1 MYFKNIRVYKFVTYI
16 SKIFSLEEGLTR
28 WIGKCE
34 DNSWALKFFRKIRT
48 DCGL

>member
-1 MYFKNIRVYKFVTYI
+1 MYFKNIYVYKFVTYFKNLFFRGRI
-16 SKIFSLEEGLTR
+16 NKMDR
-28 WIGKCE
+28 KCE